1 MKIYV
6 GNLSYQCSEAD
17 LKEQF
22 AKFGEVVSV
31 KVITDPATGRSKGFA
46 FVEMA
51 NREGGQEAVKNLNG
65 KEIDGRVVT
74 VDEARPQVKKPP
86 RDRDGGGFGG
96 GGGGF
101 GGGGGGG
108 GGRPYRG
115 GGGGGDRDSRGSRG
129 GY

>member
-6 GNLSYQCSEAD
+6 GNLSYHCSESD

-22 AKFGEVVSV
+22 GKYGEVVSV
-31 KVITDPATGRSKGFA
+31 KIITDPATGRSKGFA

-51 NREGGQEAVKNLNG
+51 TREGGQEAVKNLNG

-96 GGGGF
+96 GGGYGGGGGGF
-101 GGGGGGG
+101 GGGGGGR
-108 GGRPYRG
+108 GRS
-115 GGGGGDRDSRGSRG
+115 GGGDRDRDRGPR
-129 GY
+129 Y